1 MRKLFMMIIVFVFLV
16 LGIIALYNTMTTFS
30 KQLNIKAI
38 SAGKL
43 DDSLALAR
51 LSAAIRI
58 PLVNNPIDSIFIEA
72 ERTFPEFLKDA
83 FQNFH
88 NDPAVSIVS
97 FGSNS
102 LLYRWKGR
110 DSRLKPILLI
120 AETDVKDPDL
130 NKLPQWTYNPFLG
143 KISGAYIWG
152 AGVMDSKAAAI
163 AMLEALEAS
172 VNEDKIPQRTLYLAL
187 VNNKD
192 KKNHQ
197 LLSDMLL
204 NEGLEFEFIL
214 NTESHINDGI
224 CLGLN
229 RPVAAL
235 STSEKQAFSLKMK
248 GYTPD
253 LLKKKLEN
261 LALKKRS
268 IKTRGKA
275 AEELL
280 STIIPELSFTD
291 RLLFSNPYFF
301 GPIINS
307 RLRNDALLADMFEID
322 MEISKIEASG
332 TEINWLLPPDT
343 DITAFKESVNNEL
356 KGIQFSWEDAKI
368 RRNIS
373 PSQGYAY
380 EAMQTSIRQAL
391 GDVIVIPSIKTKPGS
406 SAYYQKLTKSLL
418 DFKPWVFDEAENER
432 LKSGIDHRLPTK
444 QYLNGV
450 NFYRILFRNTLF

>member
-1 MRKLFMMIIVFVFLV
+1 
-16 LGIIALYNTMTTFS
+16 
-30 KQLNIKAI
+30 
-38 SAGKL
+38 
-43 DDSLALAR
+43 
-51 LSAAIRI
+51 
-58 PLVNNPIDSIFIEA
+58 
-72 ERTFPEFLKDA
+72 
-83 FQNFH
+83 
-88 NDPAVSIVS
+88 
-97 FGSNS
+97 
-102 LLYRWKGR
+102 
-110 DSRLKPILLI
+110 
-120 AETDVKDPDL
+120 
-130 NKLPQWTYNPFLG
+130 
-143 KISGAYIWG
+143 
-152 AGVMDSKAAAI
+152 
-163 AMLEALEAS
+163 MLEALEAS
-172 VNEDKIPQRTLYLAL
+172 VNENKIPQRTLYLAL
-187 VNNKD
+187 INNKD
-192 KKNHQ
+192 KKSHQ
-197 LLSDMLL
+197 LLSEMLRE
-204 NEGLEFEFIL
+204 EGLEFEFVL

-275 AEELL
+275 AKELL
-280 STIIPELSFTD
+280 STIVPELNFTD

-301 GPIINS
+301 GPLINS

-356 KGIQFSWEDAKI
+356 KGIQLSWEEAKI

-406 SAYYQKLTKSLL
+406 SAYYQKLSKALL
-418 DFKPWVFDEAENER
+418 DFKPWVFDGAENER
-432 LKSGIDHRLPTK
+432 LNSGIDHRLLTK